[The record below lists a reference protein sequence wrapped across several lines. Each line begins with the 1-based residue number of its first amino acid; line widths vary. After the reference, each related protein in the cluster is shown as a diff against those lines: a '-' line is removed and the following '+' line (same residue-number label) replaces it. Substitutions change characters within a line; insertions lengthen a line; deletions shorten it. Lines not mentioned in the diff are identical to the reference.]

1 MHFFKSEKNN
11 ILTLYNKIVLLTR
24 ENFFYKDFKLSDSF
38 SNRIY
43 LIFFHLS
50 FILIVLR
57 NKESDKND
65 QQAIFD
71 FFFKQ
76 IELNC
81 RELGY
86 GDMTVNK
93 KMKVLI
99 KLFYEILI
107 QCNDWKQLQ
116 IDNKNNLLLSFFSN
130 NYNNRIL
137 INKLTNYFDK
147 FAFFIED
154 ISLNSMRKGIF
165 NFVYKEQIN
174 MAVPK
179 RKTSKSRK
187 KKRRS
192 HIKFV
197 SKNIIEDKKS
207 GEYRLS
213 HHVDLKTGFY
223 KGRQVFE
230 PKD

>member
-1 MHFFKSEKNN
+1 M
-11 ILTLYNKIVLLTR
+11 YNKIVFLTR

-43 LIFFHLS
+43 LIFFHLC
-50 FILIVLR
+50 FILIALK

-93 KMKVLI
+93 KMKDLI

-107 QCNDWKQLQ
+107 QCNNWKQLQ
-116 IDNKNNLLLSFFSN
+116 IDNKNNLLLNFFSN
-130 NYNNRIL
+130 NCDNKIL
-137 INKLTNYFDK
+137 TNKLINYFDK

-154 ISLNSMRKGIF
+154 ISLNSITKGVF
-165 NFVYKEQIN
+165 NFVYK
-174 MAVPK
+174 K
-179 RKTSKSRK
+179 
-187 KKRRS
+187 
-192 HIKFV
+192 
-197 SKNIIEDKKS
+197 
-207 GEYRLS
+207 
-213 HHVDLKTGFY
+213 
-223 KGRQVFE
+223 
-230 PKD
+230 